1 VSHIRVS
8 HSSNISIIKCLHLS
22 EERWSGLMFWVE
34 SNFISDFSYFIG
46 SSTSKPDLSIN
57 HLFSGF
63 PCHPTYRFTFSNLL
77 SFFSDHFNLERSLR
91 NILNSSRIWFLDVL
105 SSSNLSENNRHS
117 SKLSMEINT
126 SPFLISRSF
135 TSLYHCSVWKHMNT
149 LFNNH
154 VRENFKIRMILFI
167 S

>member
-1 VSHIRVS
+1 MDWFEINII
-8 HSSNISIIKCLHLS
+8 SNISHRLS
-22 EERWSGLMFWVE
+22 
-34 SNFISDFSYFIG
+34 
-46 SSTSKPDLSIN
+46 SSTSVPDLSIY

-77 SFFSDHFNLERSLR
+77 SFFSDHLNLERSLR

-126 SPFLISRSF
+126 SPFFISRSF
-135 TSLYHCSVWKHMNT
+135 TSLYHSSIWKHMNT